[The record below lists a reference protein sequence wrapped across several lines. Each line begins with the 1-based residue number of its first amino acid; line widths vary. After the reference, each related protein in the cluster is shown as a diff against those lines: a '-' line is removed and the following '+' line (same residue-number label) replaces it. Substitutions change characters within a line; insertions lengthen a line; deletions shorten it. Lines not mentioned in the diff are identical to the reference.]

1 MKFTI
6 YLLEN
11 TLYYKDNVFRESEN
25 QREKK
30 ETTRTSKLKRFSK
43 KGRKIKKEKS
53 KEIREGKTYESGV
66 LTATS
71 STNTDNHTIE
81 CIPPPEPEAE
91 ARPIPLKATTCVY
104 FDLETTGFGICT
116 DKIQIA
122 AAYGQN
128 TFCRYIVP
136 KQAITSSA
144 AKVTG
149 FSKSGQIL
157 YRNGEIMQTDDLQD
171 SLKDFINWLPD
182 NCILLAHNEKL
193 FDSRVIVYSMEN
205 NSLFDS
211 FEQKCKGFVDSLSL
225 LKTVLPER
233 KQTGKRF
240 NQESLVFD
248 ILGVEYDAHNAVG
261 DVESLQ
267 QLVEH
272 LSLPTEK
279 VAPHSFSVEY
289 VSQSVRQL
297 NSLNK
302 RLASFTLP
310 ASVLS
315 KGMVRKMAKSGLEQR
330 HLILANERE
339 GSDGV
344 ANLLSEL
351 FWGKPRVTKDR
362 KIIASVTSFIE
373 SRH

>member
-1 MKFTI
+1 M
-6 YLLEN
+6 
-11 TLYYKDNVFRESEN
+11 
-25 QREKK
+25 
-30 ETTRTSKLKRFSK
+30 SK

-66 LTATS
+66 SSATTF
-71 STNTDNHTIE
+71 TNTDDNIIE
-81 CIPPPEPEAE
+81 FIPPPEPEAE
-91 ARPIPLKATTCVY
+91 AWPIPLKETTCVY
-104 FDLETTGFGICT
+104 FDLETTGFGICS
-116 DKIQIA
+116 DIIQIA

-136 KQAITSSA
+136 KQAITCSA

-157 YRNGEIMQTDDLQD
+157 YRNGEIMPTDDIQD
-171 SLKDFINWLPD
+171 SLKEFINWLPD
-182 NCILLAHNEKL
+182 NCILLAHNAKL

-205 NSLFDS
+205 NLS
-211 FEQKCKGFVDSLSL
+211 FNSFKQKCKGFVDSLPL
-225 LKTVLPER
+225 MRTVLPER

-248 ILGVEYDAHNAVG
+248 ILGVKYDAHNAVG
-261 DVESLQ
+261 DVKSLQ

-272 LSLPTEK
+272 FALTHEK
-279 VAPHSFSVEY
+279 ITPHSFSVEY
-289 VSQSVRQL
+289 VLLSVRQL
-297 NSLNK
+297 ISFNK
-302 RLASFTLP
+302 RLASFTIP

-351 FWGKPRVTKDR
+351 FFGKPRVTKNR
-362 KIIASVTSFIE
+362 KIISSVTSYFE